1 MNKLPENT
9 VNTQVGREYQ
19 ILNAAIQQLK
29 VVANLELQV
38 VEQEIAAIGP
48 QGETRKIDALVRMI
62 AQPDLGTYA
71 VEVKPHLTIARLF
84 QVAEQLRVATNAF
97 PNCKGM
103 LVTDYVNPNMAKR
116 LKEMNIAF
124 IDMAGNAYINNR
136 PIYIYIQG
144 NKPTPKTEL
153 GKALKPTRAFQAT
166 GLKVLFGFL
175 LQPDLLQATYRE
187 IANATDVALGT
198 VGWVLTDLRE
208 HGYIL
213 EKPDKERRLVRKREL
228 LDEWVA
234 AYPEKLRPKLR
245 LGRYRAPDH
254 QWWQHAEVGQH
265 KALWGGEVAAAKLTD
280 YLQPNIA
287 TIYADEIPARLLL
300 ENHLKKDP
308 AGDVEILQQFWRVGT
323 ERFDRNIRTVL
334 AERTDVTDVVP
345 ALLVYADLVATGDAR
360 NIETAKIIYDEYV
373 DRSIQQD

>member
-1 MNKLPENT
+1 MDKWPGNAVK
-9 VNTQVGREYQ
+9 TQDGREYQ

-29 VVANLELQV
+29 IIANIELEV
-38 VEQEIAAIGP
+38 VEQEITTTGP
-48 QGETRKIDALVRMI
+48 QGETRKIDAFVRMI
-62 AQPDLGTYA
+62 AQPGMGIYA

-84 QVAEQLRVATNAF
+84 QVAQQLRAATNEL
-97 PNCKGM
+97 PDCKGM
-103 LVTDYVNPNMAKR
+103 LVTDYVNPNMAQR
-116 LKEMNIAF
+116 LKEMDIAF
-124 IDMAGNAYINNR
+124 IDMAGNAYINDK
-136 PIYIYIQG
+136 PVYIYIQG
-144 NKPTPKTEL
+144 NKPTPKTAL

-175 LQPDLLQATYRE
+175 LQPDLLKATYRE

-213 EKPDKERRLVRKREL
+213 EKPDKERRLIRKKEL

-254 QWWQHAEVGQH
+254 KWWQHAEVGQH

-287 TIYADEIPARLLL
+287 TIYADGIPARFLL

-308 AGDVEILQQFWRVGT
+308 AGDVEILQRFWRAGT
-323 ERFDRNIRTVL
+323 EDFNQNKGVVLDDREDIRGI
-334 AERTDVTDVVP
+334 VP
-345 ALLVYADLVATGDAR
+345 AVLVYADLVATGDAR
-360 NIETAKIIYDEYV
+360 NIETAKIVYDEYV
-373 DRSIQQD
+373 DRYIQKD